1 MLKGK
6 TAVVGVCGGIA
17 AYKAVEVVSR
27 FKKLGLDVNVIMTRN
42 ATEFV
47 NSLTFRSISANPVTI
62 GMFDEPQY
70 WDIGHI
76 SLAQKADFIV
86 VVPATANIIGKVAG
100 GIADDMLST
109 TIMAT
114 RAPVIFVPAMNHNM
128 YENPIVQ
135 SNIEKL
141 KNLGYIFME
150 PDCGLMACGT
160 TGKGRLPEPSRI
172 VEFIVNFLKSENT
185 DSQEVAGISGMKKDL
200 KDLNILVTAGPT
212 REAIDPVRYITN
224 PSSGKMGYAIAG
236 CALKRGAKVKLISG
250 PVNIPVPFGAEVENV
265 ISAQQM
271 YQKVMESYKEYDVLI
286 MVAAVADYRC
296 EQVSQK
302 KIKKSQEEMTVKLV
316 KNPDIAK
323 ELGKVKGNRI
333 LVGFSAETDDVEKN
347 ALEKLKSKNMDV
359 IVANDVTQEG
369 AGFSVDTNIVKIIW
383 GKENIKSFPVMDKIK
398 VADVILDEILLI
410 RSTKEC

>member
-27 FKKLGLDVNVIMTRN
+27 LKKLGLDVNVIMTKN
-42 ATEFV
+42 AAEFV
-47 NSLTFRSISANPVTI
+47 DSLTFRSISNNPVTI

-76 SLAQKADFIV
+76 SLANKADFIV

-141 KNLGYIFME
+141 KNLGYVFME
-150 PDCGLMACGT
+150 PASGLMACGT
-160 TGKGRLPEPSRI
+160 KGKGRLPEPSDI
-172 VEFIVNFLKSENT
+172 VKFIVDFFESEN
-185 DSQEVAGISGMKKDL
+185 AGINELKNTNVKKDL
-200 KDLNILVTAGPT
+200 KDLSILVTAGPT

-224 PSSGKMGYAIAG
+224 RSSGKMGYAIAE
-236 CALKRGAKVKLISG
+236 CALKRGAKVKIVSG
-250 PVNIPVPFGAEVENV
+250 PVNIPVPSGAEVENV
-265 ISAQQM
+265 ISAREM
-271 YQKVMESYKEYDVLI
+271 YQKVMESYKDYDVLV

-296 EQVSQK
+296 EEISQK
-302 KIKKSQEEMTVKLV
+302 KIKKSQEEMTIKLV

-323 ELGKVKGNRI
+323 ELGKVKDNRI
-333 LVGFSAETDDVEKN
+333 LVGFSAETENVEKN
-347 ALEKLKSKNMDV
+347 ALEKLQSKNMDM

-369 AGFSVDTNIVKIIW
+369 AGFSTDTNIVKIIK
-383 GKENIKSFPVMDKIK
+383 GKEYIKSFPIMDKTK

-410 RSTKEC
+410 RSTKGC

>member
-1 MLKGK
+1 VLKGK

-27 FKKLGLDVNVIMTRN
+27 LKKLGLDVNVIMTKN

-62 GMFDEPQY
+62 GMFDNPLT

-76 SLAQKADFIV
+76 SLAKKADFIV

-114 RAPVIFVPAMNHNM
+114 HAPVIFVPAMNHNM

-141 KNLGYIFME
+141 KNLGYVFME
-150 PDCGLMACGT
+150 PDSGLMACGT
-160 TGKGRLPEPSRI
+160 TGRGRLPEPSDI
-172 VEFIVNFLKSENT
+172 VEYIVDFFESKNINSYKDADFSDE
-185 DSQEVAGISGMKKDL
+185 KKDL

-224 PSSGKMGYAIAG
+224 HSSGKMGYAIAQ
-236 CALKRGAKVKLISG
+236 CSLKRGAKVKLISG

-265 ISAQQM
+265 TSAQQM
-271 YQKVMESYKEYDVLI
+271 HQKVMESYKDYDILI

-296 EQVSQK
+296 EEVSQN
-302 KIKKSQEEMTVKLV
+302 KIKKSQEEMTIKLV

-333 LVGFSAETDDVEKN
+333 LVGFSAETDDMEEN
-347 ALEKLKSKNMDV
+347 ALKKLESKNMDM

-369 AGFSVDTNIVKIIW
+369 AGFSTDTNIVKIIR
-383 GKENIKSFPVMDKIK
+383 GKEYIKSLPLMDKIK
-398 VADVILDEILLI
+398 VADNILDEILLI
-410 RSTKEC
+410 KNTKGC